1 MALNI
6 GELVGRI
13 SVDDKGM
20 DKGLKEGESKFKKFG
35 DKLTKLAAGAGLL
48 AATAF
53 GGAILANL
61 NQDAVGA
68 KIAAVLGGTA
78 EDAKNYGALAG
89 KLYAENWGESV
100 DAIGDTIK
108 AIAQAHILDD
118 GTPAELEEIT
128 RQAQILSDVF
138 GQDVVGSTRAV
149 QQLIRNG
156 LVPDAKTGFDLIAAG
171 IQGGLDKS
179 EDLLDTINEYS
190 TEFRELGLSGA
201 DAFGLLQQAVNAGA
215 RDTDT
220 AADALKEFA
229 IRSKDASKTSIDG
242 FKSLGLDA
250 KKFTDVFAKGGPEA
264 TKGLDTV
271 LDKLRAIK
279 DPVEQNRIAV
289 ELFGTKAEDLGNS
302 LFAMDLTTVSG
313 QFSDVAGTIQ
323 KAGDAASNT
332 DAAKL
337 ESFKREAMQAAQA
350 LAADLVPSL
359 EQAGKFIKD
368 NASWLKPLVEILGGL
383 AVAIVA
389 VNLATKAWA
398 ATEAA
403 FATIKGI
410 ATAANSALA
419 ISEWAALSP
428 MLLIALA
435 VAALIVIIVLIATK
449 TTWFQQLWGWAWGG
463 IKAAASAVWGWISG
477 TLWPGIKS
485 VFSWIGDKAVWLYH
499 VIADYFGRVY
509 QYLVD
514 WKTRISMIFQ
524 AIGLFIAAGFEYGK
538 DKARGAINSII
549 GFVNNAISGIN
560 SLISLANKVP
570 GVNLGSIGNIPKL
583 AGGGVVSPRPGGT
596 PVIMGDGGQVEYG
609 IPKSD
614 LSAMLGAAAAT
625 GGGGHGEMRIIVE
638 LVGDG
643 VLKVVRTEV
652 HRRGGSPEKVLSET
666 P

>member
-1 MALNI
+1 MALDI
-6 GELVGRI
+6 GELVGKI

-61 NQDAVGA
+61 SQDAIGA
-68 KIAAVLGGTA
+68 KIAAQLGQSSD
-78 EDAKNYGALAG
+78 EAKEYGALAG

-100 DAIGDTIK
+100 QAIGDTIK
-108 AIAQAHILDD
+108 AVAQAGIVDD
-118 GTPAELEEIT
+118 ETPKALEDSV
-128 RQAQILSDVF
+128 RRAQILADVF
-138 GQDVVGSTRAV
+138 GQDVNGSVRAV

-156 LVPDAKTGFDLIAAG
+156 LVPDAKSGFDLIASG

-190 TEFRELGLSGA
+190 TEFRALGLNGA
-201 DAFGLLQQAVNAGA
+201 DAFGLLQQAVQAGA

-229 IRSKDASKTSIDG
+229 IRSKDASATSIDG
-242 FKSLGLDA
+242 FKSLGLNA
-250 KKFTDVFAKGGPEA
+250 KQFTATFAKGGPEA
-264 TKGLDTV
+264 TKALDTV
-271 LDKLRAIK
+271 LDRLRAVK

-289 ELFGTKAEDLGNS
+289 ELFGTKAEDLGKA
-302 LFAMDLTTVSG
+302 LFAMDLTTITKE
-313 QFSDVAGTIQ
+313 FSESAGAIDR
-323 KAGDAASNT
+323 AGEAASQT

-337 ESFKREAMQAAQA
+337 ESFKREAMAAAQA

-359 EQAGKFIKD
+359 EQMGKFVKD
-368 NASWLKPLVEILGGL
+368 NQEWLKPLVEILGGL

-403 FATIKGI
+403 FTAIKGA
-410 ATAANSALA
+410 ATAVNWLFSASL
-419 ISEWAALSP
+419 WATLGP
-428 MLLIALA
+428 ILLIAAGIAILVA
-435 VAALIVIIVLIATK
+435 VIYLIATK
-449 TTWFQQLWGWAWGG
+449 TTWFQDLWNWAWGG
-463 IKAAASAVWGWISG
+463 IKAAALAVWNWISG
-477 TLWPGIKS
+477 SLWPGIKS
-485 VFSWIGDKAVWLYH
+485 TFAYLGDVVVLLWRTFTNYLGKVW
-499 VIADYFGRVY
+499 D
-509 QYLVD
+509 YLVS
-514 WKTRISMIFQ
+514 WKDRIAGIFS
-524 AIGLFIAAGFEYGK
+524 AIGGFIAAGFEYGK
-538 DKARGAINSII
+538 DKARSAINMII
-549 GFVNNAISGIN
+549 GFVNNAIAGIN
-560 SLISLANKVP
+560 TLISLANKVP
-570 GVNLGSIGNIPKL
+570 GVNIGSIGNIPKL
-583 AGGGVVSPRPGGT
+583 AGGGVVQPRPGGT

-614 LSAMLGAAAAT
+614 LAKMLGAAAAQ
-625 GGGGHGEMRIIVE
+625 GGGGHGETRIFVE